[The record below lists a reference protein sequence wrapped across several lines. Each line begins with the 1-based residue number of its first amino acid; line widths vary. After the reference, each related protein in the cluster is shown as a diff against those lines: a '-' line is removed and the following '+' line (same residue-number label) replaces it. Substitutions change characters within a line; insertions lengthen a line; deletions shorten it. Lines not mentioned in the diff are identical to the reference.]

1 MDNDVSNALN
11 KAKIKARLNEDFEYF
26 QKDYGESPLLN
37 IGVNEFINTEIS
49 SQKECDIMFHKLN
62 LYIRK
67 YQYEYGDDNKPF
79 KYCGEFYNSI
89 EGMYNLPHFHYKY
102 NNYEDEKEELKNPDC
117 MKYGML
123 TYENMFQESI
133 TNEILK
139 EKTDV
144 KKREKIEFFL
154 QRINK
159 EISFFKNQYQLNIL
173 QLQLQRMRDFNRYF
187 QLKLKIVFL
196 SSVLILIILIDY
208 MLGFSVLS
216 FFM

>member
-11 KAKIKARLNEDFEYF
+11 KAKIKADLNEDFEYF

-89 EGMYNLPHFHYKY
+89 ESMYSLPHFHYKY
-102 NNYEDEKEELKNPDC
+102 NNYEDEKEKLKDPDC
-117 MKYGML
+117 MKNGML